1 MRGEI
6 VREYGEG
13 GTEERGK
20 KNARKVDAGRI
31 ESLRP
36 LCLPKLM
43 FRYLC
48 SSTLVLPYSEFQ
60 ENIND
65 KNFPFWLWIEGI
77 LELIKK
83 HLLCLW
89 NDG

>member
-1 MRGEI
+1 MQEQ
-6 VREYGEG
+6 EDDS
-13 GTEERGK
+13 TET
-20 KNARKVDAGRI
+20 
-31 ESLRP
+31 ESLLP
-36 LCLPKLM
+36 LHLTKLM
-43 FRYLC
+43 LHFPH
-48 SSTLVLPYSEFQ
+48 SPPPHPTSEFQ

>member
-1 MRGEI
+1 MCAS
-6 VREYGEG
+6 V
-13 GTEERGK
+13 
-20 KNARKVDAGRI
+20 
-31 ESLRP
+31 
-36 LCLPKLM
+36 
-43 FRYLC
+43 YL
-48 SSTLVLPYSEFQ
+48 Q

-65 KNFPFWLWIEGI
+65 KNFPFWLWIESI